1 MRCKPHSDVVEN
13 LSEGSGI
20 LQQVEV
26 GLFALPEML
35 FNQCFIM
42 SCDFFSTISRAGNS
56 CYFHFGNEELKH
68 ATLSGLSSLVGAHWP
83 G

>member
-1 MRCKPHSDVVEN
+1 MRCKPHSDIVEN

-42 SCDFFSTISRAGNS
+42 SCDFFSTISRQG
-56 CYFHFGNEELKH
+56 
-68 ATLSGLSSLVGAHWP
+68 TLVIFILGMKS
-83 G
+83 